1 MPRTDITA
9 RQSPVWPT
17 STLTPF
23 GGSASDSS
31 AAVAAVAA
39 VEAVDVTGIDA
50 GTTTEAARAVESTCL
65 NTAKAAATEP
75 V

>member
-23 GGSASDSS
+23 GGSASDSR

-39 VEAVDVTGIDA
+39 VEAVEVTGIDA
-50 GTTTEAARAVESTCL
+50 GTTEAARAVESTCL